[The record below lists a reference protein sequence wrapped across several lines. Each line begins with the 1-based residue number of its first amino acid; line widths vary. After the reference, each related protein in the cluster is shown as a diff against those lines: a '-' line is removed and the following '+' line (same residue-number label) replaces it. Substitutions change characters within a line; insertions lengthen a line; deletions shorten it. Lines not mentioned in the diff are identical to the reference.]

1 MKTIQSKQIQRT
13 IMIVLSALIVM
24 SFSAAVFVQPAA
36 AVTCKFRHKVEAGET
51 VSSIAALYGISWL
64 DIVEANNLKQPY
76 TLQIDQRLCIPSG
89 SQPSDNGDAED
100 GDTGGPSLEAF
111 LGLRSILVEVNGIAK
126 NTVVNLRVGN
136 YPSSNMITIGSFK
149 TDKNGHYKGYFSLP
163 SYNYLQSRNVLVC
176 IKNVWTDEIA
186 CDIFPNSGWQYYAP
200 RCGGPR

>member
-1 MKTIQSKQIQRT
+1 MKTIQSKQTQRT

-36 AVTCKFRHKVEAGET
+36 AVVCKFRHKVEAGET

-64 DIVEANNLKQPY
+64 DIVEANNLQEPY

-89 SQPSDNGDAED
+89 SQPSEGGDGED
-100 GDTGGPSLEAF
+100 GATGGPSLDA
-111 LGLRSILVEVNGIAK
+111 LIGLRSLLVEVNGIAK

-136 YPSSNMITIGSFK
+136 HPSSHLLTIGRFK

-163 SYNYLQSRNVLVC
+163 SHDYIQTRYAQVC

-186 CDIFPNSGWQYYAP
+186 CDIFPNPGWHFYVP
-200 RCGGPR
+200 RCAGPR

>member
-24 SFSAAVFVQPAA
+24 SFSAAAFVQPAA
-36 AVTCKFRHKVEAGET
+36 AVTCKFRHPVEAGET
-51 VSSIAALYGISWL
+51 VSSIAVLYGITWL
-64 DIVEANNLKQPY
+64 DIVEANNLKEPY
-76 TLQIDQRLCIPSG
+76 TLQIDQKLCIPSG
-89 SQPSDNGDAED
+89 SKPSDTGDAED
-100 GDTGGPSLEAF
+100 GEAGGPSLEAL

-136 YPSSNMITIGSFK
+136 YPSNNMIKIGSFK
-149 TDKNGHYKGYFSLP
+149 TDKNGHYKDYFSLP
-163 SYNYLQSRNVLVC
+163 SYDYLQSRNVLVC

>member
-1 MKTIQSKQIQRT
+1 MKTIQSKKIQRT
-13 IMIVLSALIVM
+13 IMIALSALIAM
-24 SFSAAVFVQPAA
+24 SFSAAVLVQPAA

-51 VSSIAALYGISWL
+51 VSSIAALYDISWL
-64 DIVEANNLKQPY
+64 DIVEANNLKEPY
-76 TLQIDQRLCIPSG
+76 VLQIDQRLCIPSG
-89 SQPSDNGDAED
+89 SKPSDTGDTED
-100 GDTGGPSLEAF
+100 GETGGPSLEAL

-136 YPSSNMITIGSFK
+136 YPSSNMIKIGSFK

-163 SYNYLQSRNVLVC
+163 SYDYLQSRNVLVC

>member
-51 VSSIAALYGISWL
+51 VSSIAALYDISWL
-64 DIVEANNLKQPY
+64 DIVEANNLKEPY

-89 SQPSDNGDAED
+89 SQPSDTGDTED
-100 GDTGGPSLEAF
+100 GETGGPSLEAL

-136 YPSSNMITIGSFK
+136 YPSSNMIKIGSFK
-149 TDKNGHYKGYFSLP
+149 TDKNGHYKGYFLLP
-163 SYNYLQSRNVLVC
+163 SHDYLQSRNVLVC